1 MDRGSVTFL
10 TLTSSVTC
18 PRLAGAFKFF
28 ATVEYHTVGFLDYLF
43 AVLMFYTLLVR
54 RTVLAPPV
62 VLHRQQGRGR
72 LRGSKVYVGVSFLA
86 PPVLSSPSLAVC

>member
-1 MDRGSVTFL
+1 MELLEEGSELLVDRGSVTFL

-28 ATVEYHTVGFLDYLF
+28 ATGPYLAVGVFVYL
-43 AVLMFYTLLVR
+43 
-54 RTVLAPPV
+54 LADGFGAASCAPSAT
-62 VLHRQQGRGR
+62 RSRASS
-72 LRGSKVYVGVSFLA
+72 GSKVYVGVSFLA

>member
-1 MDRGSVTFL
+1 MELLEEGSELLVDRGSVIFL

-28 ATVEYHTVGFLDYLF
+28 ATGPYLAVGVFVYPS
-43 AVLMFYTLLVR
+43 

-62 VLHRQQGRGR
+62 VLLRQQGRGR

-86 PPVLSSPSLAVC
+86 PPVLISLSLAVC